1 MARKTVRSLLV
12 DLLSVSEWD
21 SYPWAGWSNYFH
33 LWRNVG
39 DHYKERI
46 EREIRGILMDL
57 IQAMQMIDPKAVEYN
72 EGEKITNLFHELED
86 FDDKIAMWML
96 FYKMECVGT
105 ESPNEIVNL
114 GIIYYATL
122 VVTAAPISGTCC
134 FKAADVLCL
143 GK

>member
-1 MARKTVRSLLV
+1 MSKFQLMMARKTVRSLLV

-21 SYPWAGWSNYFH
+21 SYPWAGWGNYFH

-72 EGEKITNLFHELED
+72 EGEKITNLFHELEE

-105 ESPNEIVNL
+105 ESPHEIVNL
-114 GIIYYATL
+114 GIIY
-122 VVTAAPISGTCC
+122 
-134 FKAADVLCL
+134 
-143 GK
+143 